1 MSNTPPGFLK
11 GPINSTR
18 KKHELLEIAG
28 ALGISTDGTVKA
40 LISRITTHLREH
52 AELSTQ
58 PQFQGLFSYRPS
70 KAGSNHGPDKAAG
83 KTSIDKALE
92 DELQAAARKGT
103 EATGGAHKILVEAKI
118 AHDPPARH
126 GLLTSGDDRLLTPL
140 SSPPQSEE
148 PEQRPDEERGKL
160 VARTPVKES
169 RIVAPDDEGQT
180 TRNEMRTTF
189 ADVGDEQTSAHPDS
203 VSCVVVVA
211 VKRHSDPDSATDE
224 IYVPQSGALIQS
236 RAVAGQREHYVKLSK
251 LLPVAIKNASTP
263 MKERGGR
270 LYRPGFT
277 SESGRIAIGSIE
289 AILEGARVPSLESTK
304 VDNYQLESVPGQDDV
319 LLCRLY
325 LQEQLG
331 GRRDGVEPSAAQ
343 RGPTSG
349 RLGVEPSRGSQSL
362 RSSEVFRVEARAG
375 SPQDHA
381 SLISFIRQLVD
392 GPTGQWKKAKTVGDI
407 LQRCKAVDHAMAVME
422 ELGWEKS
429 KGGYQIPED
438 YADAGVLAGR
448 TFVKEDI
455 LKALRLGHSQAN
467 SDANLFKRKVLDKL
481 PELQA
486 WYDDPAGPE
495 GKRFRSMTV
504 KEFEAYQEYE
514 MRRLRRRKDGGKV
527 RKQSDLSD
535 MEDDSAARALKKH
548 KKGKRAVREV
558 ESDDLDDSGS
568 D

>member
-1 MSNTPPGFLK
+1 MSSTPPAFLK

-18 KKHELLEIAG
+18 KKRELLEIAG

-40 LISRITTHLREH
+40 LISRITAYLREH
-52 AELSTQ
+52 TELSTQ

-70 KAGSNHGPDKAAG
+70 KTGSNHGPDKAAG

-92 DELQAAARKGT
+92 DEVQAAAGKDT

-118 AHDPPARH
+118 SHDPPARH
-126 GLLTSGDDRLLTPL
+126 GLLTSGVNTPARIEARDALGTQQKDDRLLTPL

-148 PEQRPDEERGKL
+148 PEQRPDEDSRGSL
-160 VARTPVKES
+160 PAVACTPVKET
-169 RIVAPDDEGQT
+169 RIVVPDDAEGQK
-180 TRNEMRTTF
+180 TRSEMKTMF
-189 ADVGDEQTSAHPDS
+189 VDVRDEVTI
-203 VSCVVVVA
+203 VVA
-211 VKRHSDPDSATDE
+211 VKKHGDPDSATDE
-224 IYVPQSGALIQS
+224 IYIPQSGALIQS

-251 LLPVAIKNASTP
+251 LLPIAIKNASTP
-263 MKERGGR
+263 MKGPCPSNPSP
-270 LYRPGFT
+270 LLPARP
-277 SESGRIAIGSIE
+277 ESPTPKRQRAPIS
-289 AILEGARVPSLESTK
+289 RV
-304 VDNYQLESVPGQDDV
+304 D
-319 LLCRLY
+319 
-325 LQEQLG
+325 
-331 GRRDGVEPSAAQ
+331 
-343 RGPTSG
+343 
-349 RLGVEPSRGSQSL
+349 PSRGSQSV
-362 RSSEVFRVEARAG
+362 RSREVLEARAG

-429 KGGYQIPED
+429 KGGYQIPEGECRAPYQYNSRIPDSPNGCGTSD
-438 YADAGVLAGR
+438 YADAGVLAGQ

-467 SDANLFKRKVLDKL
+467 SDANLFKKKVLDKL

-504 KEFEAYQEYE
+504 KEFEAFQEYE
-514 MRRLRRRKDGGKV
+514 MRRLRRRKDSGKT

-535 MEDDSAARALKKH
+535 MEDDSVARASKKH